1 MVAFL
6 CSLRKNHYQ
15 MRIVIV
21 IAVCADVIKPI
32 RSNSDDEINLGAKQ
46 YIDLV
51 VKLEDSEKC

>member
-1 MVAFL
+1 
-6 CSLRKNHYQ
+6 

-32 RSNSDDEINLGAKQ
+32 RNNSDDEINLGAKQ